1 MTPEHLLLQEMSRSA
16 SCPSRCLCLGSLG
29 PGPRS
34 RRCWGWRVWTQS
46 LLPPF
51 LSPHSDFT
59 VYLMGFPAVS
69 METAFE
75 EKLAGHVT
83 AASLPVGQT
92 TLSLS
97 RRSNQRAGRMRRA
110 DQSVGGGLASWGT
123 RMPGEAQEVGQ
134 TDGSGGRGLG
144 CEWRP
149 DCSSAA
155 NMADLGKKYCVYC
168 LADVTNLRLR
178 CTECQD
184 IELCVEC
191 FSAGAEI
198 GNHRRWHGYQ
208 LVDGGRFTLWGPEAE
223 GGWTSREEQ
232 LLLDAIEQFGFGNWE
247 DMAAH
252 VGASRTPQEV
262 MEHYVSMY
270 IHGNLGK
277 ACIPDNIPNRVTDH
291 TCPTGGPLSPSL
303 TTPLPPLDIT
313 VAEQQQLGYM
323 PLRDDYEIEYD
334 QDAETL
340 ISGLS
345 VNYDDDDVE
354 VELKESYVD
363 MYVRKLKERQRRK
376 NIARDYNLV
385 PTFLGK
391 DKKDKDKPVKRK
403 ISKEEKELRLKLRSL
418 YQFMSNKEIEDFF
431 ENMHKERMLRTK
443 VRELQRYRRNGITK
457 MEESAE
463 YEAARH
469 KREKRKE
476 NKNAMSSKRG
486 REEGKEGE
494 FSAIENLA
502 GFELL
507 SDREKVLCNS
517 LNLSPTRY
525 LTVKTIIIKD
535 HLQKRQGIPSKSRL
549 PSYLDKVLKKRI
561 LNFLTESG
569 WISRDAS

>member
-1 MTPEHLLLQEMSRSA
+1 
-16 SCPSRCLCLGSLG
+16 
-29 PGPRS
+29 
-34 RRCWGWRVWTQS
+34 
-46 LLPPF
+46 
-51 LSPHSDFT
+51 
-59 VYLMGFPAVS
+59 
-69 METAFE
+69 
-75 EKLAGHVT
+75 
-83 AASLPVGQT
+83 
-92 TLSLS
+92 
-97 RRSNQRAGRMRRA
+97 
-110 DQSVGGGLASWGT
+110 
-123 RMPGEAQEVGQ
+123 
-134 TDGSGGRGLG
+134 
-144 CEWRP
+144 
-149 DCSSAA
+149 
-155 NMADLGKKYCVYC
+155 MADLGKKYCVNC

-178 CTECQD
+178 CTDCQD
-184 IELCVEC
+184 IELCPEC

-208 LVDGGRFTLWGPEAE
+208 QVDGGRFTLWGPEAE

-232 LLLDAIEQFGFGNWE
+232 SLLDAIEQYGFGNWE

-262 MEHYVSMY
+262 MDHYVSMY

-277 ACIPDNIPNRVTDH
+277 ACIPDSIPNRVTDH
-291 TCPTGGPLSPSL
+291 TCPSGGPLSPSL
-303 TTPLPPLDIT
+303 TTPLPPLDIS

-334 QDAETL
+334 QDAEKL

-354 VELKESYVD
+354 IEMKRAHVD
-363 MYVRKLKERQRRK
+363 MYVRKLRERQRRK

-385 PTFLGK
+385 PAFLGK
-391 DKKDKDKPVKRK
+391 DKKEKEKEKPAPGGGAGGAAAPSSGAAAVAGSSSAPAAPKRK
-403 ISKEEKELRLKLRSL
+403 ITKEEREQRVKLRPL
-418 YQFMSNKEIEDFF
+418 CQFMAHREFEEFF
-431 ENMHKERMLRTK
+431 ENMHKERVLRAK

-457 MEESAE
+457 LDESAE

-476 NKNAMSSKRG
+476 NKSVAQSKRG
-486 REEGKEGE
+486 GGGGAGGGGGGSGGGAGGIKEEGKDSE
-494 FSAIENLA
+494 FSAIENLT

-535 HLQKRQGIPSKSRL
+535 HLQKRQGIPAKSRL

>member
-1 MTPEHLLLQEMSRSA
+1 
-16 SCPSRCLCLGSLG
+16 
-29 PGPRS
+29 
-34 RRCWGWRVWTQS
+34 
-46 LLPPF
+46 
-51 LSPHSDFT
+51 
-59 VYLMGFPAVS
+59 
-69 METAFE
+69 
-75 EKLAGHVT
+75 
-83 AASLPVGQT
+83 
-92 TLSLS
+92 
-97 RRSNQRAGRMRRA
+97 
-110 DQSVGGGLASWGT
+110 
-123 RMPGEAQEVGQ
+123 
-134 TDGSGGRGLG
+134 
-144 CEWRP
+144 
-149 DCSSAA
+149 
-155 NMADLGKKYCVYC
+155 NMADLGKKYCVNC

-178 CTECQD
+178 CTDCQD
-184 IELCVEC
+184 IELCPEC

-208 LVDGGRFTLWGPEAE
+208 QVDGGRFTLWGAEAE

-232 LLLDAIEQFGFGNWE
+232 SLLDAIEQYGFGNWE

-277 ACIPDNIPNRVTDH
+277 ACIPDSIPNRVTDH
-291 TCPTGGPLSPSL
+291 TCPSGGPLSPSL
-303 TTPLPPLDIT
+303 TTPLPPLDISI
-313 VAEQQQLGYM
+313 VEQQQLGYM

-354 VELKESYVD
+354 IEMKRAHVD

-385 PTFLGK
+385 PAFLGK
-391 DKKDKDKPVKRK
+391 DKKEKEKEKEKPAAGGAAVPPVAAGSSAVAAAPKRK
-403 ISKEEKELRLKLRSL
+403 ITKEEKEQRLKLRPL
-418 YQFMSNKEIEDFF
+418 CQFMACREFEEFF
-431 ENMHKERMLRTK
+431 ENMHKERVLRAK

-457 MEESAE
+457 LDESVE

-476 NKNAMSSKRG
+476 NKSVAQSKRG
-486 REEGKEGE
+486 GSGGGGGGSGGGGKEDGKDSE
-494 FSAIENLA
+494 FSAIENLS